1 MIKKILIANR
11 GEIACRVIKTAK
23 KLNIATVAVYS
34 EADKDSLFV
43 KLADESYFIGG
54 SQPAESYLDMNKIIA
69 VAKKSKADA
78 IHPGYGFLSEN
89 ATFVKKLNNSKIK
102 FIGPNPNAI
111 KKMGDKIESKNLA
124 IKLKLNVIPGH
135 TAPVKNSKEALKIS
149 YKIGYPVL
157 LKASAGGGGKGMRIV
172 RKNSELEENFN
183 AAKSESKKSFGDD
196 RVFIEKYIEQPRH
209 IEIQI
214 LCDKHG
220 NQVHL
225 GERECSIQRRYQ
237 KVIEECPSPFVDSK
251 MRTKMAEQALKL
263 AKEVKYDSAGTVEF
277 VVDSK
282 KNFYFLEMN
291 TRLQVEHP
299 VTELVTGIDLVEQM
313 IRCADNKKL
322 KITQKDIKLK
332 GWSVESRIYA
342 EDPIKDFL
350 PSIGRVTHYIEPK
363 ISSNDE
369 DVIRNDTGISPG
381 SEVSLFYDP
390 MISKL
395 AVHSK
400 DRKTAIDLMIKSL
413 ENYYLSGVENN
424 INFLISILDDKKF
437 RNGDISTNFIKDKF
451 KKGYESNLALN
462 YDKEIKLSIFAL
474 VLHCYQIKEES
485 LKKNKSYAVKINDN
499 YTDIQILKFDFSK
512 KVLKVTFEISNEK
525 YDISASIKLIDKI
538 HHIEINNVIYSFKL
552 NNLIN
557 MHRFD
562 ISYLDARVN
571 SHVISQSH
579 KKLLRIMPKI
589 MKEDLSKKLISPMPG
604 LIKSINVVEGQ
615 KIKNG
620 DQILIIEAM
629 KMENILK
636 CEKDCKIEKILIN
649 SGDSV
654 GADEELV
661 LFSN

>member
-350 PSIGRVTHYIEPK
+350 PSIGRVTHYIEPE

-562 ISYLDARVN
+562 ISYFDARVN

>member
-350 PSIGRVTHYIEPK
+350 PSIGRVTHYIEPG

>member
-350 PSIGRVTHYIEPK
+350 PSIGRVTHYIEPR

-424 INFLISILDDKKF
+424 INFLMSILDDKKF

-451 KKGYESNLALN
+451 KKGYQSNLALN

-512 KVLKVTFEISNEK
+512 KVLISTFEISNEK